1 MNEASAVYLF
11 TPLHDNVVV
20 FIARD
25 AFGLHLGHE
34 LFDQPLGFAH
44 RRAQTRLGRHHQ
56 LVARRR
62 RRVVAAEAL
71 PGCSFVAAHPPGP
84 RRDQRFQ
91 HAHAR
96 VFPLLNLA
104 VLGEVGELVD
114 DTARVPRLL
123 PQQRR
128 RAPENAAFGR
138 LFGRSFGRSAL
149 GARTGVA
156 ALAAGLRTVR
166 RRWRVVPT
174 SAALGAGRSTITMPS
189 VSRGNRPRR
198 SICNA
203 WQTQKL
209 PQLGYIKKGSGAS
222 QDGPPAE
229 QPQRNRP
236 PRCARNGSSFKKQW
250 SKTCGLP

>member
-1 MNEASAVYLF
+1 
-11 TPLHDNVVV
+11 
-20 FIARD
+20 
-25 AFGLHLGHE
+25 
-34 LFDQPLGFAH
+34 
-44 RRAQTRLGRHHQ
+44 
-56 LVARRR
+56 
-62 RRVVAAEAL
+62 VVAAEAL

-138 LFGRSFGRSAL
+138 PFGRSFGRSAL

-189 VSRGNRPRR
+189 VSRGHRSRR
-198 SICNA
+198 SICDA

-209 PQLGYIKKGSGAS
+209 PQLGYIKNRQRRQARRAACRAAPT
-222 QDGPPAE
+222 QPPSSLCSKWE
-229 QPQRNRP
+229 Q
-236 PRCARNGSSFKKQW
+236 
-250 SKTCGLP
+250 L

>member
-1 MNEASAVYLF
+1 
-11 TPLHDNVVV
+11 
-20 FIARD
+20 
-25 AFGLHLGHE
+25 
-34 LFDQPLGFAH
+34 
-44 RRAQTRLGRHHQ
+44 
-56 LVARRR
+56 
-62 RRVVAAEAL
+62 VVAAEAL

-123 PQQRR
+123 PQQHR
-128 RAPENAAFGR
+128 RAPENASFGR
-138 LFGRSFGRSAL
+138 PFGRSFGRSAL

-174 SAALGAGRSTITMPS
+174 SATLGAGRSTITMPS
-189 VSRGNRPRR
+189 VSRGNRSRR

-203 WQTQKL
+203 WQTQKM
-209 PQLGYIKKGSGAS
+209 PQLGYIKKGCGAR